1 MVGVTIDGR
10 ETKAPPGTT
19 ILAAARDMGI
29 DIPTLCHDDALEPF
43 AACRLCVVEVEG
55 MGLKPACVTDVADGM
70 VVETESEEVV
80 EARTVILDLLLSDHP
95 LDCMTCEKAGACKL
109 QDYAYRYG
117 LERSSYVGEQNEFL
131 VDSVSH
137 LIERDQSKCIL
148 CGKCVGICDQVQC
161 TDAIQFVGR
170 GFEATVDTSFEH
182 ALDES
187 VCVKCGQCIDICPT
201 GALTNKQLK
210 GTRTWEREKVRT
222 TCPFC
227 GTGCN
232 LDLNVADGKVVGVTA
247 AYDAVVNKG
256 ALCVKGRF
264 HTDFIYSPERLTHPL
279 IRKGGE
285 FAQATWDEALDLVAA
300 RLGTVKQEHG
310 ADAIGVLSSA
320 RCTNEDNFVLQ
331 KFVRATLGT
340 NNVDHCA
347 RT

>member
-1 MVGVTIDGR
+1 MIQLSIDGR
-10 ETKAPPGTT
+10 EVKVPPGTT
-19 ILAAARDMGI
+19 LLEAARELDI
-29 DIPTLCHDDALEPF
+29 DIPTLCYDDALEPF
-43 AACRLCVVEVEG
+43 AACRLCVVEIEG
-55 MGLKPACVTDVADGM
+55 AGLKPACVTAAAGGM
-70 VVETESEEVV
+70 VVLTESHEVV
-80 EARTVILDLLLSDHP
+80 VARRVILDLLLSDHP
-95 LDCMTCEKAGACKL
+95 LDCMTCEQAGACKL

-117 LERSSYVGEQNEFL
+117 LDRSSYSGERNEF
-131 VDSVSH
+131 VPDSEGH

-148 CGKCVGICDQVQC
+148 CGKCVAVCEQVQG
-161 TDAIQFVGR
+161 TDAISFVGR
-170 GFEATVDTSFEH
+170 GFQATVDTSFER
-182 ALDES
+182 ALSDS
-187 VCVKCGQCIDICPT
+187 VCVTCGQCVDICPT

-232 LDLNVADGKVVGVTA
+232 LDLNVKNGKVVGVTA

-256 ALCVKGRF
+256 SLCVKGRF
-264 HTDFIYSPERLTHPL
+264 HTDFIYSPNRLKHPL

-285 FAQATWDEALDLVAA
+285 FAQSTWDEALDLVAS
-300 RLGTVKQEHG
+300 RLGTIKEEHG

-320 RCTNEDNFVLQ
+320 RCTNEDNWVLQ

-340 NNVDHCA
+340 NSIDHCA